1 MTVRPLA
8 NRFEW
13 PDSLRMRGVLNGPC
27 KTATP
32 GPRAGNQT
40 LRSEALIDMRERPRR
55 GPARILTMALVSV
68 MSAIALGAQS
78 AGTYT
83 PPKTSWGEPDLQG
96 IWSGDTLTPLER
108 PAKFANRPVLTEQE
122 AEAIEEDIA
131 SRPGR
136 DDRSQRGTER
146 DVAQAYNQHWL
157 APSARLADRRT
168 SLVVDPNDGRVPPVT
183 REAQARMTQMREYL
197 EALLQGTSGGR
208 PGPISPRRR
217 EPPPYYNVARMNR
230 ADGPE
235 DRQTTERCFGATMPN
250 LGAVYRIVQSPGA
263 VGIYHD
269 SGQGQ
274 GFVRTIPVDGSA
286 HLPSKIRLLHGDARG
301 RWEGDTL
308 VIDTTNFTQKMD
320 FRGSREN
327 LHLVERLTR
336 TSDSRITY
344 RVTVEDPSTWTRA
357 WTAEIPWERQ
367 PDKMNQVYE
376 STCHEGNYG
385 LLGMLANTRAAERL
399 FREGKGPNPELQDNA
414 TGGDSDGD
422 IGK

>member
-1 MTVRPLA
+1 MTVRPL
-8 NRFEW
+8 
-13 PDSLRMRGVLNGPC
+13 V
-27 KTATP
+27 
-32 GPRAGNQT
+32 
-40 LRSEALIDMRERPRR
+40 
-55 GPARILTMALVSV
+55 RILTMAVVSV
-68 MSAIALGAQS
+68 VSAIALGAQ
-78 AGTYT
+78 ATGTYVS
-83 PPKTSWGEPDLQG
+83 PKTPWGEPDLQG

-108 PAKFANRPVLTEQE
+108 PAKFANRPVLTDQE
-122 AEAIEEDIA
+122 AEAIEEDVA

-157 APSARLADRRT
+157 APPTRLADRRT
-168 SLVVDPNDGRVPPVT
+168 SLIVDPADGRVPPMT
-183 REAQARMTQMREYL
+183 REGQARVAQMREYL
-197 EALLQGTSGGR
+197 DALLQGTSGGR
-208 PGPISPRRR
+208 AGPISPRRK

-235 DRQTTERCFGATMPN
+235 DRQTTERCLGASMPN
-250 LGAVYRIVQSPGA
+250 LGAVYRIVQSQGA

-274 GFVRTIPVDGSA
+274 GFVRTVPVDGSA

-327 LHLVERLTR
+327 LHLIERLTR
-336 TSDSRITY
+336 TADNRITY
-344 RVTVEDPSTWTRA
+344 RVTVDDSTIWTRP

-367 PDKMNQVYE
+367 PDNLNQVYE

-399 FREGKGPNPELQDNA
+399 FRDGKGPNPELQDNA
-414 TGGDSDGD
+414 TGGDSDGG
-422 IGK
+422 IGR